1 MAEAGRHALDVE
13 LVGVE
18 PAAATDACSP
28 VVVEVQ
34 GQLVAV
40 VAMAAA
46 LLPMAEVVAGP
57 QIHLNW
63 NKNDCLFYFITTSSM
78 LSITKLFAK
87 EK

>member
-1 MAEAGRHALDVE
+1 MAEAGRHASDVE
-13 LVGVE
+13 LAGVE
-18 PAAATDACSP
+18 PAAATDACSL

-46 LLPMAEVVAGP
+46 LLPMVEVAAGP

-63 NKNDCLFYFITTSSM
+63 IKNDCLFGFIS
-78 LSITKLFAK
+78 
-87 EK
+87 